1 MTGRLTG
8 KVAIVTGAVHG
19 IGGAIADRLAAD
31 GAKVLVADIEET
43 AANSRA
49 DQIKTAGGEAMGLK
63 VDVRARGD
71 TEAMVTRAVTEW
83 GRLDILVS
91 NAGITDRQPF
101 LEMDDDLWHRV
112 MATNLYG
119 VFTGGQA
126 AARQMVAQGDGGRI
140 VQVASNSGIF
150 GGRGRAAY
158 GASKAGI
165 VNLTQTMAIEL
176 AEHGILVNAVA
187 PGATRTASAAC
198 CRCSAVSPPA
208 SKCAA
213 PASDS
218 CPATPAGAIRASG
231 GKKRRARAR
240 PPPPPAPPLSG
251 RLCAAC
257 SADLS
262 EFRRGFPSL
271 QDEKSP
277 PVYTGVVPHLAS
289 NHHSGAARGRT
300 TTTRCRRR

>member
-8 KVAIVTGAVHG
+8 KVAIVTGAAHG

-31 GAKVLVADIEET
+31 GAKVLVADIEEA

-63 VDVRARGD
+63 VDVRARGE
-71 TEAMVTRAVTEW
+71 TEGMVTRAVTEW

-187 PGATRTASAAC
+187 PGATRTRVTSGEFPPDTVMARMPLRRFGEPAEIAA
-198 CRCSAVSPPA
+198 V
-208 SKCAA
+208 AA
-213 PASDS
+213 FLASDECS
-218 CPATPAGAIRASG
+218 FTTGHVFCADGGFTVAGVMEG
-231 GKKRRARAR
+231 
-240 PPPPPAPPLSG
+240 
-251 RLCAAC
+251 
-257 SADLS
+257 
-262 EFRRGFPSL
+262 
-271 QDEKSP
+271 
-277 PVYTGVVPHLAS
+277 
-289 NHHSGAARGRT
+289 
-300 TTTRCRRR
+300 